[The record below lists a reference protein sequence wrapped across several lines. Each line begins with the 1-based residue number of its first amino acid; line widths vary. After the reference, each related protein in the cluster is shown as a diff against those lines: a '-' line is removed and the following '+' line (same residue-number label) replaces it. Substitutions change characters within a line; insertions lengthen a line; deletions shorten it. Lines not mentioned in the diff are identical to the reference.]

1 MISEDILMNR
11 SKNIKGIM
19 KKAIAVILGIT
30 MSFGSLA
37 LPNKGIKES
46 LPTASAAKVEYEG
59 RKFVYDIEIRNDESG
74 IIITSIEEH
83 GETVKIPSTLVFN
96 GVEYPVKKVDN
107 YFLHDDQTVKTVI
120 FPESVTNIGYDVYVN
135 SSVEN
140 ITLPNHL
147 EDLGGRFADT
157 TAFTNTAW
165 IKEAIN
171 GNLVRFENVLM
182 YYKSDTET
190 LNLKS
195 NELKGIKHIWTGAL
209 KDCKNIR
216 TIYCDSD
223 TLFCEDCFSKTREL
237 QPSGC
242 LYIDPMPVESVYKI
256 ENVYLDGK

>member
-19 KKAIAVILGIT
+19 KKTIAVILGIT

-107 YFLHDDQTVKTVI
+107 YFLHDDQTVKSQFGCVL
-120 FPESVTNIGYDVYVN
+120 FPPPAAGETIRKKAILYHQQYTSK
-135 SSVEN
+135 
-140 ITLPNHL
+140 
-147 EDLGGRFADT
+147 LG
-157 TAFTNTAW
+157 
-165 IKEAIN
+165 
-171 GNLVRFENVLM
+171 
-182 YYKSDTET
+182 
-190 LNLKS
+190 
-195 NELKGIKHIWTGAL
+195 
-209 KDCKNIR
+209 
-216 TIYCDSD
+216 
-223 TLFCEDCFSKTREL
+223 
-237 QPSGC
+237 
-242 LYIDPMPVESVYKI
+242 
-256 ENVYLDGK
+256 DGKNGDLPRKRN